1 VKTDP
6 FDVPPPQPCRV
17 RRKLVLLG
25 AAATV
30 ASVATGARA
39 QIRAPSTEDQA
50 QDGLAF
56 ADVQERLAQR
66 WTDVESV
73 AVVQHG
79 RLMYE
84 FYRDGAPDK
93 LRNVQSVEKSA
104 LAAVAGVAL
113 ARGELPH
120 LDIPVVTLVPEWA
133 ALNADPRSRQITV
146 RHLLTMSAGFD
157 TGSATSITGKLPP
170 AQGWSRPL
178 AAAPGERF
186 AYDNAIVVLLPA
198 VIERVTGLP
207 LPEYARRHLV
217 EPLAMTEPLYRGI
230 LHLRTV
236 DMAKLGQ
243 LFLQQGQ
250 WAGRQ
255 LLPPE
260 YVAAATQPQNS
271 GGPPVAMPYGYFWW
285 ILPHAAPRRA
295 FMASGYAGQMI
306 WVNPS
311 LGMVLAVTS
320 TVSADSQRRGHALDL
335 LRSGVLPAVERR
347 SAAPA
352 LR

>member
-1 VKTDP
+1 M
-6 FDVPPPQPCRV
+6 
-17 RRKLVLLG
+17 LLG
-25 AAATV
+25 AAATMAGV
-30 ASVATGARA
+30 SISARA
-39 QIRAPSTEDQA
+39 QIRAASTEDQA

-84 FYRDGAPDK
+84 FYRDGSPDK

-120 LDIPVVTLVPEWA
+120 LDVPVVTLVPEWA

-157 TGSATSITGKLPP
+157 TGSATSISGKMPP
-170 AQGWSRPL
+170 VQGWARPL

-217 EPLAMTEPLYRGI
+217 EPMAMAEPLYRGI
-230 LHLRTV
+230 LHLRTI

-243 LFLQQGQ
+243 LFLQQGR
-250 WAGRQ
+250 WADRQ

-260 YVAAATQPQNS
+260 YVAAATQPQNR
-271 GGPPVAMPYGYFWW
+271 GGPPVSMPYGYFWW
-285 ILPHAAPRRA
+285 ILPQPAPRRT
-295 FMASGYAGQMI
+295 FLASGYAGQMI
-306 WVNPS
+306 WVNPT
-311 LGMVLAVTS
+311 LDLVLAVTS
-320 TVSADSQRRGHALDL
+320 SVSAESQRRGHALEL
-335 LRSGVLPAVERR
+335 LRDGVLSVIERR
-347 SAAPA
+347 RAGAAP
-352 LR
+352 R